1 MPSFIRGSLRRL
13 GPTAL
18 RLAGA
23 GLALTVLSGAMPVAR
38 TQTSEPSVRQAQV
51 VAPHWS
57 ARMGPSD
64 QRFIEM
70 MVPHHD
76 GAIAMADLALTRAR
90 RPEIKELARSIKVSQ
105 TRENEQMRRWYRQWF
120 NADLPKWEPGIG
132 WGWHRG
138 GMMGGMGMPGSA
150 GRGRGPW
157 MGTNLAAL
165 KQASDFDRV
174 FIEQMIPHHQMGVMM
189 ATMELNSSQ
198 RPEMRKLAEDM
209 VRVQSDEINK
219 MQRWYR
225 NWYS

>member
-1 MPSFIRGSLRRL
+1 MRDFNRGSLHRP
-13 GPTAL
+13 GSTAL

-23 GLALTVLSGAMPVAR
+23 GLALTVLSGAMPASR
-38 TQTSEPSVRQAQV
+38 TQISEPVVLHAQV

-90 RPEIKELARSIKVSQ
+90 RPEIKELARSIKASQ
-105 TRENEQMRRWYRQWF
+105 SRENELMRRWYRQWF

-138 GMMGGMGMPGSA
+138 GMMGGMGMPGRA
-150 GRGRGPW
+150 GRGPW
-157 MGTNLAAL
+157 MGTNLEAL
-165 KQASDFDRV
+165 RQASDFDRA

-189 ATMELNSSQ
+189 ATMELNNSQ

-209 VRVQSDEINK
+209 VRVQSEEINT

-225 NWYS
+225 SWYS

>member
-1 MPSFIRGSLRRL
+1 ML
-13 GPTAL
+13 
-18 RLAGA
+18 
-23 GLALTVLSGAMPVAR
+23 
-38 TQTSEPSVRQAQV
+38 QAQV

-70 MVPHHD
+70 MVSHHD

-90 RPEIKELARSIKVSQ
+90 RPEIKEMARSIKASQ

-132 WGWHRG
+132 WGWHHG
-138 GMMGGMGMPGSA
+138 GMMGGIGIPGSA
-150 GRGRGPW
+150 DRGRGPW
-157 MGTNLAAL
+157 MGTNLEAL
-165 KQASDFDRV
+165 RQASDFDRV
-174 FIEQMIPHHQMGVMM
+174 IIEQMIPHHQMGVMM

-209 VRVQSDEINK
+209 VRVQSDEINT